1 MKWCPRLKQG
11 NALLMI
17 ILILSFLTTLGSYYM
32 TCLTVMHQNAYNQY
46 TNQKIKHTLKEM
58 AGNVI
63 KLLLQKKNWSS
74 KEYHLSIEKLER
86 YNLPKGTLNI
96 AIEQK
101 NERVNFCLTYLTAN
115 TYQKLD
121 YELLKDNDK
130 ILAKPIRR

>member
-1 MKWCPRLKQG
+1 MKWCPRPKQG

-32 TCLTVMHQNAYNQY
+32 ACLTLMHQNAYNQY

-58 AGNVI
+58 AVNVI
-63 KLLLQKKNWSS
+63 KLLLKNKNWPS

-86 YNLPKGTLNI
+86 YNLPSGKLNL

-101 NERVNFCLTYLTAN
+101 NERVSCCLTYLTAT
-115 TYQKLD
+115 TYQKIH

-130 ILAKPIRR
+130 ILAKPIKL